1 MDEFGKIKEETLCL
15 PTDEAS
21 KLLKDGLSMPD
32 VVAKLGTGAWQ
43 RVSVSALGVVNGEDL
58 TKIKHLAQN
67 WSAVVTNYMVSLE
80 DTHGAAGNSI

>member
-1 MDEFGKIKEETLCL
+1 MDEYGKINEETLCL

-21 KLLKDGLSMPD
+21 KLLKDGVSMPD
-32 VVAKLGTGAWQ
+32 VVAKLGTGALQ
-43 RVSVSALGVVNGEDL
+43 RVAVSALGEIKGEDL

-80 DTHGAAGNSI
+80 DAHGAAGNGI